1 MDVMPIA
8 GRQKHRICPFMLF
21 LSICRSKDEA
31 KASKSFSP
39 DAFCQGLLNSMEA
52 MESDENEDEDD
63 SLELPQTPGS
73 DLGVNKVAV

>member
-1 MDVMPIA
+1 
-8 GRQKHRICPFMLF
+8 
-21 LSICRSKDEA
+21 
-31 KASKSFSP
+31 
-39 DAFCQGLLNSMEA
+39 MEA